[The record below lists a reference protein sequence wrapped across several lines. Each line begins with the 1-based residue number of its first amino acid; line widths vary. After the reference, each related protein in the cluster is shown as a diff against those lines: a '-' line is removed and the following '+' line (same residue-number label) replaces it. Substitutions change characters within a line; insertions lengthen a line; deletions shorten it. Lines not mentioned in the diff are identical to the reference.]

1 MKNQIEAETPSARI
15 KSVSHKID
23 LAMAATL
30 DQTAWFAGVSQMSLS
45 EQKDHQEIVDNLRD
59 VFADL
64 KSARVQIQEKSAP
77 IAESLDPKKPESRL
91 AAIDG
96 KTKIL
101 AFVGLVLGS
110 VAFLGARKLGI
121 L

>member
-1 MKNQIEAETPSARI
+1 MKNQIEAETPSARV
-15 KSVSHKID
+15 KAVSHKID

-59 VFADL
+59 VFAAL

-96 KTKIL
+96 KTKVL

-110 VAFLGARKLGI
+110 IALFGARKFGVL
-121 L
+121 